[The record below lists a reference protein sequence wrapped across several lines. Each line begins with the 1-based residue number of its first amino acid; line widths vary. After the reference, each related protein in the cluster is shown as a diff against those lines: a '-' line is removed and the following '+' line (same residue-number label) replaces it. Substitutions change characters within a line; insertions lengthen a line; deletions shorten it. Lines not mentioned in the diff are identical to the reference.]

1 MGGRGASSG
10 MSRYID
16 KDGKDKG
23 NPYGSQY
30 KSLYESG
37 SIKFVTKK
45 SRQSEPLLETMTKG
59 RVYARVEGKD
69 NNLYVKSIVY
79 FDKNNKRNKQIELDH
94 SHKGKQPHVH
104 RGYFHNE
111 RNRGLES
118 FNLSSKEQ
126 KILDRVLN
134 TWDYFMRSQ

>member
-45 SRQSEPLLETMTKG
+45 SRQSEPLMETMTKG

-79 FDKNNKRNKQIELDH
+79 FDKNNKRNKQIDLDH
-94 SHKGKQPHVH
+94 SHDGKQPHIH
-104 RGYFHNE
+104 YGYEFKKGEH
-111 RNRGLES
+111 
-118 FNLSSKEQ
+118 FAYNLTTKE
-126 KILDRVLN
+126 KGMVDRVLN
-134 TWDYFMRSQ
+134 EWDNFKKSKI